1 MTIEATLTR
10 IADALEQIAKNT
22 APLPIETVVRLDH
35 ADGSTTYSPESLVSA
50 AKAIKTEE
58 EPKPKAA
65 KPSKEDK
72 DSKPETAPTEP
83 SKPAGTDPATPD
95 TAEPEGDTA
104 EVLSYT
110 EHVQPAI
117 NSLAKFS
124 RKAAEDLLRE
134 FGAVKDDRPSGKAL
148 DEAKYG
154 EFILAAKKVIEEGA
168 K

>member
-22 APLPIETVVRLDH
+22 SPLPIEKVVRVDH

-50 AKAIKTEE
+50 ADKERMEKKLAKKAQ
-58 EPKPKAA
+58 
-65 KPSKEDK
+65 EDK

-83 SKPAGTDPATPD
+83 SKPADTDPATLD
-95 TAEPEGDTA
+95 TAEAEGDA
-104 EVLSYT
+104 VEVLSYT

-154 EFILAAKKVIEEGA
+154 DFILAAKKVIEEGA